1 MSLRNIFQRK
11 LTLQDKI
18 MIAAIITIILTS
30 VCVFICTF
38 FGCRVGW
45 EKCSSRSECALF
57 NLAFISG
64 FVALILLLA
73 SIGMVYTLEKNAI
86 NKYENGELKYNKVE
100 RITIVNDKDTVRAI
114 TFEKAE

>member
-1 MSLRNIFQRK
+1 M
-11 LTLQDKI
+11 
-18 MIAAIITIILTS
+18 AEIIVTIILTS

-45 EKCSSRSECALF
+45 GKCSSRSECALF
-57 NLAFISG
+57 CLAFSSG
-64 FVALILLLA
+64 FVAISLIFA
-73 SIGMVYTLEKNAI
+73 SIGMVCKLEKNVI

-100 RITIVNDKDTVRAI
+100 NITIVNDKDTVRAI